1 MKNSFDIKA
10 ESKRLL
16 LILLGAVLMAMNID
30 SFVHSAKL
38 LPGGFAGVTLLLQN
52 IFVKFFNVKL
62 PYSVVV
68 YIFNIFPILIG
79 IRYIGKK
86 FTFYS
91 IVMIL
96 VSGLFTDLFD
106 GAKFLVLTEDSLLC
120 AIFGGIVNA
129 FSVSLCLFAG
139 SSSGGTDFIAI
150 YVAEKTGKSAWNY
163 ICAFNCCVLAVAGIL
178 FGWDIALY
186 SIIFQFTSTQT
197 VNFLYKRYE
206 KTTLLIVTDKPDE
219 VYHVIKNLT
228 HHAATVFEGRGE
240 YSGKNHKLVYSV
252 VSSDE
257 SGKLEGE
264 IRKVDPDA
272 FINVICSKEIVGK
285 FFKRTND

>member
-86 FTFYS
+86 FTVYS

-163 ICAFNCCVLAVAGIL
+163 IFAFNCCVLAVAGIL